1 MIKFGLYTTF
11 YNCERF
17 VDRIFNSIEEINYD
31 GFEWHITDD
40 FSSDNTKEIVLN
52 RLENSVLKH
61 KIKYYEQSEKKQM
74 YWNPQQFFDKSF
86 EWIVLVDADD
96 DFDKNFLN
104 VYNSFL
110 ENNNDISL
118 VSSDYFKLYEDSGS
132 LHSISYILNDDI
144 ISNKINNYHPS
155 CDYLNNI
162 SYSCFGHLRA
172 FKNIIDKFELTDV
185 LAGAEDSYH
194 VFWSNS
200 FGKYLHIP
208 RPLYKWYLRE
218 DSESH
223 RKIVP
228 HNFNANFDIALNK
241 LNLSDGGIDSRF
253 NELYLETSTLG
264 SYPIGELQNKKVSL
278 WSRNISKGQQEVL
291 QKLYY
296 DVTLTFN
303 NPESDIH
310 LFSLNNLNEDVL
322 DKILQK
328 IKGGKVLFYYQN
340 QNYHLFNEDKD
351 EELEKQLN
359 KYMPVISRYY
369 GFSWWTYIRHF
380 IIKN

>member
-1 MIKFGLYTTF
+1 M
-11 YNCERF
+11 
-17 VDRIFNSIEEINYD
+17 
-31 GFEWHITDD
+31 
-40 FSSDNTKEIVLN
+40 
-52 RLENSVLKH
+52 
-61 KIKYYEQSEKKQM
+61 
-74 YWNPQQFFDKSF
+74 
-86 EWIVLVDADD
+86 
-96 DFDKNFLN
+96 
-104 VYNSFL
+104 
-110 ENNNDISL
+110 
-118 VSSDYFKLYEDSGS
+118 SSDYFKLYEDSGS